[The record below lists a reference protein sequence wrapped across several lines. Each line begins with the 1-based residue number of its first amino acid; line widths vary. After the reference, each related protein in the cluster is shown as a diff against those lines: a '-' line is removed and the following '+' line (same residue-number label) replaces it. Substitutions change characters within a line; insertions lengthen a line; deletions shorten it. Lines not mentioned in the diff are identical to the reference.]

1 MLRQTLRTKTFLSCR
16 AAMFVACCGFTVLA
30 TASVHADDEAAPL
43 FDGQTLAG
51 WETLEGEPVTRG
63 WEVVDGTIHLPP
75 SDERA
80 GHIVTSRDVGNFVL
94 TFEFKIAPRGN
105 SGIKYRVR
113 DFGGKILGCEYQIYD
128 DDHPEHPVEPKN
140 STGSLYDV
148 YEPIADKPLRPAG
161 QYNTARIVVVNNV
174 IEHWLNG
181 RRILRAVAG
190 SREWRCRIAASK
202 FNDVPGFGLNRF
214 GKIMLTDHGSEVW
227 YRNFQLIELPTDPC
241 PPIQSLAASGT
252 CRHNPRVTHP
262 HITAPRRDRR
272 FYRGRQARAMRR

>member
-1 MLRQTLRTKTFLSCR
+1 MQRRASQTRTSIPRRATVFVTGCAFL
-16 AAMFVACCGFTVLA
+16 VLA
-30 TASVHADDEAAPL
+30 AAPVHADDAAAAPL

-63 WEVVDGTIHLPP
+63 WEVVDGTIHLLP
-75 SDERA
+75 SEERA

-113 DFGGKILGCEYQIYD
+113 NFGDKVLGCEYQIYD

-148 YEPIADKPLRPAG
+148 YEPVADKPLRPAG

-181 RRILRAVAG
+181 HRILRAVAG

-202 FNDVPGFGLNRF
+202 FNDAPGFGLNRF

-227 YRNFQLIELPTDPC
+227 YRNLQLIELPTDPC
-241 PPIQSLAASGT
+241 PPPRSLAATGARPLRSAA
-252 CRHNPRVTHP
+252 PS
-262 HITAPRRDRR
+262 PRRDHRFRPGRR
-272 FYRGRQARAMRR
+272 ARAMRR